1 MPEKKMEE
9 YSPYEQRG
17 LKRRARA
24 IMKEEN
30 LKYTAALRRAKAE
43 FEEAK
48 ES

>member
-9 YSPYEQRG
+9 YSTYDQKG

-24 IMKEEN
+24 LMKEED

-43 FEEAK
+43 FEETEAL
-48 ES
+48 